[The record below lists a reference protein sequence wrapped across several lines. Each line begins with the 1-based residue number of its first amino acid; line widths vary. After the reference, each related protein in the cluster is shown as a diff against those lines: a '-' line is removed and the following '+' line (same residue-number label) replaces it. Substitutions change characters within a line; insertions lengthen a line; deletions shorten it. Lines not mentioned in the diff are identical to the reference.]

1 MILVKFGI
9 LVLNII
15 YFFIKLF
22 PQRKRITFISR
33 QSNKKSDDISLG
45 RDYYDITPN
54 IENSS
59 GCWVYGDYKAQI
71 ELVKK

>member
-33 QSNKKSDDISLG
+33 QSNKKSDDISLLEKDIKK
-45 RDYYDITPN
+45 RD
-54 IENSS
+54 SS
-59 GCWVYGDYKAQI
+59 IDVVVLCKKKEKGLASK
-71 ELVKK
+71 VK

>member
-22 PQRKRITFISR
+22 PQRKRITFI
-33 QSNKKSDDISLG
+33 L
-45 RDYYDITPN
+45 
-54 IENSS
+54 
-59 GCWVYGDYKAQI
+59 
-71 ELVKK
+71 